1 MAESEVSICNMAI
14 GKIGVSMFIADLWAE
29 RSNEARTCR
38 VFYGAAR
45 DRTLAESPWGFAT
58 RIADLQSIGSPP
70 SGWLYRYRY
79 PNDCLKARAVV
90 IAGMSVDGEGLPF
103 RVVEDE
109 ANGGKAI
116 LTNYPSAVL
125 VYTARITNTKMFS
138 ALFDDAFSWALAADI
153 ASPLSAAPGMAES
166 ARQAYISALGV
177 ASAGTLNEGKQV
189 QDQQNQECQYLS
201 VRN

>member
-14 GKIGVSMFIADLWAE
+14 GKIGISMFIGDLTE

-38 VFYGAAR
+38 IFYDAAR
-45 DRTLAESPWGFAT
+45 DRTLEESPWSFAT
-58 RIADLQSIGSPP
+58 RTADLQSVGTAPT
-70 SGWLYRYRY
+70 GWLYRYRY

-90 IAGMSVDGEGLPF
+90 IAGMSVEGEGVPF

-116 LTNYPSAVL
+116 LTNFPSAVL

-153 ASPLSAAPGMAES
+153 ASPLSAAPGMAAS
-166 ARQAYISALGV
+166 ARQAYTLALNV
-177 ASAGTLNEGKQV
+177 ASGHSLNEGKQE
-189 QDQQNQECQYLS
+189 QSQECQYLT

>member
-1 MAESEVSICNMAI
+1 MAESPVIICNMAL
-14 GKIGVSMFIADLWAE
+14 GKIGVSMFIADFVE

-38 VFYGAAR
+38 VFYDAAR
-45 DRTLAESPWGFAT
+45 DRTLEESPWGFAT

-79 PNDCLKARAVV
+79 PNDCLKARSVV
-90 IAGMSVDGEGLPF
+90 IAGMSVEDPGVPF

-109 ANGGKAI
+109 ASGGKAI
-116 LTNYPSAVL
+116 LTNYPTAIL

-153 ASPLSAAPGMAES
+153 ASPLSAAPGMAQT
-166 ARQAYISALGV
+166 ARQAYALALNV
-177 ASAGTLNEGKQV
+177 ASAGTLNEGKQE
-189 QDQQNQECQYLS
+189 QSQECQYLS